1 MDSPPKRILRNP
13 ALLTAKLGPK
23 GRTIWRMP
31 SVAAALALA
40 AESGL
45 IPPGASVLLAVSGGA
60 DSTALLHG
68 AGEAVEMTGWALAV
82 GHVHHGLRRRE
93 ADRDLAF
100 AGESARRLGLRFV
113 CRRRDARQAAR
124 SLRLS
129 PEAAARHVRYE
140 ALLEMAREAGAT
152 LVATAHQR
160 DDAIESHLLAL
171 ERRGGL
177 SRLAGPRPRRS
188 DGVVRPLLSVTR
200 SEILEYLASR
210 GLGFRRDS
218 SNGDLALDR
227 NRIRRGLASA
237 PDAARRTAGVE
248 LDRLTQERDRL
259 EQEFSERVAPCLQFG
274 LESSA
279 ADAGVLAGCS
289 EELRRLALDRLASPF
304 ARPGRPPMTGRER
317 EQLVALLASGSD
329 FRFEAG
335 RAIRLER
342 RGGALEVRPRPTSPG
357 RRMYDHASR
366 TSTRR
371 DWGEIPL

>member
-1 MDSPPKRILRNP
+1 
-13 ALLTAKLGPK
+13 
-23 GRTIWRMP
+23 MP
-31 SVAAALALA
+31 SVATALAQA
-40 AESGL
+40 ADSRL
-45 IPPGASVLLAVSGGA
+45 VPPGASVLLAVSGGA

-68 AGEAVEMTGWALAV
+68 AAEAAPTTGWKLAV
-82 GHVHHGLRRRE
+82 GHVHHGLRQRE
-93 ADRDLAF
+93 ADRDLSFVA
-100 AGESARRLGLRFV
+100 ESARRLGLPFV
-113 CRRRDARQAAR
+113 SRRRDAREAAR

-160 DDAIESHLLAL
+160 DDAIESHLLAR

-188 DGVVRPLLSVTR
+188 DGVVRPLLAVTR

-218 SNGDLALDR
+218 TNGNLALDR
-227 NRIRRGLASA
+227 NRIRHGLASA
-237 PDAARRTAGVE
+237 PHAMRRTAASE
-248 LDRLTQERDRL
+248 LDRLIEERQRL
-259 EQEFSERVAPCLQFG
+259 EREFSERVAPCLRVG
-274 LESSA
+274 PESSA
-279 ADAGVLAGCS
+279 ADAAVLAESS

-317 EQLVALLASGSD
+317 EQVVALLASGSD

-335 RAIRLER
+335 RAIRFER
-342 RGGALEVRPRPTSPG
+342 RGRALAVRPRHAPPD
-357 RRMYDHASR
+357 RRMYDLAGR
-366 TSTRR
+366 TPTRR
-371 DWGEIPL
+371 DWWETPL

>member
-1 MDSPPKRILRNP
+1 
-13 ALLTAKLGPK
+13 
-23 GRTIWRMP
+23 MP
-31 SVAAALALA
+31 SVAAALARA
-40 AESGL
+40 ADSGL
-45 IPPGASVLLAVSGGA
+45 IPPGSRVLLAVSGGA

-68 AGEAVEMTGWALAV
+68 AAEAAGTTGWELAV

-93 ADRDLAF
+93 ADRDRIFVA
-100 AGESARRLGLRFV
+100 ESARRLGLPFAF
-113 CRRRDARQAAR
+113 RRRDAREAAR

-129 PEAAARHVRYE
+129 PEAAARHVRYP

-160 DDAIESHLLAL
+160 DDAIESHLLAR

-177 SRLAGPRPRRS
+177 SRLAGPRPHRS
-188 DGVVRPLLSVTR
+188 DGVVRPLLAVTR
-200 SEILEYLASR
+200 SEVLEYLAGR

-237 PDAARRTAGVE
+237 PEAARRTAGDE
-248 LDRLTQERDRL
+248 LDRLIGERELL
-259 EQEFSERVAPCLQFG
+259 EREFSERVAPWLRFG

-279 ADAGVLAGCS
+279 ADAAVLAGCS

-317 EQLVALLASGSD
+317 EQIVALLSSGSD

-335 RAIRLER
+335 RAIRFER
-342 RGGALEVRPRPTSPG
+342 RGRALEVRSRLFRPG
-357 RRMYDHASR
+357 RRMYHPDSR
-366 TSTRR
+366 TPTRPY
-371 DWGEIPL
+371 WGEIPL

>member
-1 MDSPPKRILRNP
+1 
-13 ALLTAKLGPK
+13 
-23 GRTIWRMP
+23 MP
-31 SVAAALALA
+31 SVAAALQWA
-40 AESGL
+40 ADSAL
-45 IPPGASVLLAVSGGA
+45 IPSGSSVLLAVSGGA

-68 AGEAVEMTGWALAV
+68 AAEAAGTTGWRLTV

-93 ADRDLAF
+93 ADRDRAF
-100 AGESARRLGLRFV
+100 VAESARRLGLPFAF
-113 CRRRDARQAAR
+113 RRRDAREAAR

-140 ALLEMAREAGAT
+140 ALLEMARAAGAT

-160 DDAIESHLLAL
+160 DDAIESHILAR
-171 ERRGGL
+171 ERRGSL

-200 SEILEYLASR
+200 SEILEYLACR

-227 NRIRRGLASA
+227 NRIRRGLAGA
-237 PDAARRTAGVE
+237 PDAARRTAGAE
-248 LDRLTQERDRL
+248 LDRLVEQRERL
-259 EQEFSERVAPCLQFG
+259 EREFSEQVSPCLRVG

-279 ADAGVLAGCS
+279 ADAAVLAECS

-317 EQLVALLASGSD
+317 EQVVALLASGRD

-335 RAIRLER
+335 RAIRFER
-342 RGGALEVRPRPTSPG
+342 RGRALAVGPRPSPG
-357 RRMYDHASR
+357 CRMYDPASR
-366 TSTRR
+366 TPTRR
-371 DWGEIPL
+371 EWREIPL